1 MFQGT
6 GSGVGK
12 SVIAAGFCRLLKNRG
27 FMVRPF
33 KAQNMALNSGV
44 TLEGHEIG
52 RAQIVQANACGVE
65 PDARMNPILLKPQG
79 PGVSQLIRMGK
90 VVKTCSAQEYY
101 TLAEFNFKVALEAMR
116 SLSEECDWLVIE
128 GAGSPAE
135 INLQGTDIVNMR
147 LAEAASARVMLIGD
161 IDRGGVFAW
170 LKGTYDLIQ
179 GHHRPL
185 LKGMLI
191 NKFRGDVSLL
201 HPGISM
207 FEEHVPVPV
216 LGVIPWRE
224 VELEDED
231 SQNLESRLVPDPKIR
246 VVVVRLPYLS
256 NFTDFDPLRQIE
268 GLSLRFSRRISDLE
282 DVDLIIL
289 PGSKNTLHDLNFLK
303 HSGFAEELQR
313 LSGKTWIMGICG
325 GYQMLGDRVE
335 DPQGMESG
343 GSETGLG
350 LLPML
355 TTLEGDKQLVRHE
368 YQGKNWFEGIRCSAY
383 EIHLGRSFFT
393 AQPPIPLMQGQENLA
408 VVDPE
413 NRILGTYLHGL
424 LESPGV
430 LKKLFQKVSGTAIE
444 VPESFEEARER
455 ELDDL
460 AAFLEEHCEVER
472 MLGL

>member
-1 MFQGT
+1 
-6 GSGVGK
+6 
-12 SVIAAGFCRLLKNRG
+12 
-27 FMVRPF
+27 
-33 KAQNMALNSGV
+33 
-44 TLEGHEIG
+44 
-52 RAQIVQANACGVE
+52 
-65 PDARMNPILLKPQG
+65 
-79 PGVSQLIRMGK
+79 
-90 VVKTCSAQEYY
+90 
-101 TLAEFNFKVALEAMR
+101 
-116 SLSEECDWLVIE
+116 
-128 GAGSPAE
+128 
-135 INLQGTDIVNMR
+135 
-147 LAEAASARVMLIGD
+147 AEAASARVMLIGD

-224 VELEDED
+224 IELEDED

-282 DVDLIIL
+282 DADLIIL
-289 PGSKNTLHDLNFLK
+289 PGSKNTLNDLNFLK
-303 HSGFAEELQR
+303 RSGFAEELQR

-335 DPQGMESG
+335 DPQGMEYG

-350 LLPML
+350 LLPMQ
-355 TTLEGDKQLVRHE
+355 TTLGGDKQLVRHE

-393 AQPPIPLMQGQENLA
+393 AQPPIPLMQGQKNLA

-424 LESPGV
+424 LESSGV

-444 VPESFEEARER
+444 VPESFEEA
-455 ELDDL
+455 
-460 AAFLEEHCEVER
+460 
-472 MLGL
+472 